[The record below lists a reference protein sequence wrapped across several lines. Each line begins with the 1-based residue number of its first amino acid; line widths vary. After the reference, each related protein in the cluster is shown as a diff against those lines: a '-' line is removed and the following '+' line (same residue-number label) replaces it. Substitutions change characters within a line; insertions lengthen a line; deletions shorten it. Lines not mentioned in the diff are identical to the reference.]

1 MKNGLY
7 RKLSVKPEGN
17 VSDRFFLLDEKGN
30 SIVGFGDYPYRDEKE
45 KRVSGII
52 RGEIYQGRLASN
64 NRGTRFV
71 QAVLKSKIMVF
82 YEKEKEGWKCIKENL
97 EFFPAYNYNSPAMD
111 AETPLGY
118 LDVCATDSHV
128 YALYSGKNYRDD
140 RDAAFLGQTV
150 EVYRWDGTLVKRLAS
165 DVPLRNIEVTKDDNC
180 LYAVAYA
187 PEPVL
192 VRFPLP

>member
-1 MKNGLY
+1 
-7 RKLSVKPEGN
+7 
-17 VSDRFFLLDEKGN
+17 
-30 SIVGFGDYPYRDEKE
+30 
-45 KRVSGII
+45 
-52 RGEIYQGRLASN
+52 
-64 NRGTRFV
+64 
-71 QAVLKSKIMVF
+71 
-82 YEKEKEGWKCIKENL
+82 
-97 EFFPAYNYNSPAMD
+97 MD

-165 DVPLRNIEVTKDDNC
+165 DVPLRNIEVAKDDRC
-180 LYAVAYA
+180 LYAVTYA

>member
-97 EFFPAYNYNSPAMD
+97 ESFPACNYNSPAMD

-128 YALYSGKNYRDD
+128 YALYSGRITGMTEMPLSSGK
-140 RDAAFLGQTV
+140 
-150 EVYRWDGTLVKRLAS
+150 RWKCTDGTAHW
-165 DVPLRNIEVTKDDNC
+165 
-180 LYAVAYA
+180 
-187 PEPVL
+187 
-192 VRFPLP
+192 